1 MIAHIDTFLGYPV
14 YFTTDRRVFAE
25 ARGIW
30 RWKKIIVGVGWN
42 VLPYEE
48 QIAALL
54 HEAHH
59 CRAHHFEIRLLLLP
73 ICWTKWSQRI
83 AQRQEL
89 ACDRF
94 AHDNGFGHEM
104 LHIVSKTQGG
114 GGEFY
119 PLLKDRVDHLINL
132 LRGSIHEAAA

>member
-1 MIAHIDTFLGYPV
+1 MIAHIDTFLGYRV
-14 YFTTDRRVFAE
+14 LFTTDRSVFAE

-30 RWKKIIVGVGWN
+30 RWKYILVGVGWN

-54 HEAHH
+54 HEARH
-59 CRAHHFEIRLLLLP
+59 CQLFHMEQRILLLP
-73 ICWTKWSQRI
+73 FCWMKWAQRI

-89 ACDRF
+89 ACDAF
-94 AHDNGFGHEM
+94 AHANGFGHEM
-104 LHIVSKTQGG
+104 LRIVSKTQNG

-132 LRGSIHEAAA
+132 LRGSIHEVAA